1 MAERV
6 AALCVGQW
14 PLLATLPHEVVV
26 HLLLHVLDT
35 KARVAVVRACLPRT
49 TTLSRW
55 WHGSRNLYA
64 LGFQTRP
71 VLDCGTMGL
80 AHVFVL
86 RGKLHDVHTLEEVR
100 DDGQTVGP
108 LFLALRALLRA
119 RDAGQCRV
127 DLYERFKG
135 FRSLERWHER
145 LVALLYA

>member
-6 AALCVGQW
+6 AALCVEQW
-14 PLLATLPHEVVV
+14 PLLAKLPHEVVV
-26 HLLLHVLDT
+26 HLLLHVLDA

-55 WHGSRNLYA
+55 WHGSRDEYA

-71 VLDCGTMGL
+71 VHDAAMGL
-80 AHVFVL
+80 VHVVVV
-86 RGKLHDVHTLEEVR
+86 RGKLHDVHTLAVEN
-100 DDGQTVGP
+100 DWQKVGP

-135 FRSLERWHER
+135 FRSLERWHEM